1 MSRLTSELLVKLN
14 DQVSGPAGKM
24 SGALKKAT
32 SDLGKIDVY
41 KGQAKR
47 LDELAQAHQRAREK
61 VRELAQQLMSASS
74 PSKSLQASYAR
85 ATAAVETLGNKLD
98 WQKAR
103 VRGAASELERMGVSA
118 HNLANAE
125 KVLQA
130 SIDRTS
136 AAMKRQEAAA
146 ARSQRRREALGN
158 AAALAGGIAAYRG
171 KEMGKKAI
179 VSAAE
184 FDIGTRKQRE
194 VTDLTKEDQA
204 GLLKQATKIGQDT
217 QFSNLDV
224 VKAQTKAMQGL
235 PTNITGRLKAE
246 VAEGILE
253 NVKNYALV
261 MEADLETSAE
271 AIRSY
276 LQATGKDI
284 STKEKALAEANK
296 ATNQLVKMAKLGGM
310 SDEDV
315 QQYIK
320 YAVPTGSAAGLT
332 PESMMAIAALARRGG
347 LRGDEAGVFMRSTAS
362 KIAAPTKDGLAA
374 LNAAGIRYSDYVRM
388 PSRLS
393 MDGLQGQFR
402 NDMGLNFNDATRK
415 RLDGVLGNQELLGD
429 RGKFIAAVTEAVSG
443 QMEKTK
449 KGTMKPADRVKVSKS
464 AGKFHQMS
472 AESVDAE
479 ALLDAVMSSSMTL
492 AQLNAFLTNKH
503 GGKGAITQRQRDE
516 YVAGRNELKKT
527 GDDPDFAKRK
537 ADEIMAGL
545 GGSLERLKG
554 SVENLYLSFGQAN
567 EKLLTF
573 SFDKIGN
580 TIDSISNMSDTAR
593 QAATALGVLAGV
605 GAGGYAFLR
614 FSQALLGMG
623 GPGAALTGSAVAL
636 DASAAAL
643 TAAAGRLG
651 VAGVAGSAGGAAGTA
666 AGAAGAAAGGGW
678 LARLGAAGRAGIYG
692 LIGLGLWEGGKAIR
706 QGNEKRFEGVAPGEA
721 HNDGRKRQKSVTELW
736 RQRREEFKRLQGSP
750 GAPDAAGGGSAAVDT
765 SALKE
770 AEDKAKATGEAMQ
783 SSLDVTATPK
793 VDTSQLDAALAKTRA
808 LKTELEGLGASAAAA
823 ASRSTGVVGRAMRG
837 IHADGD

>member
-1 MSRLTSELLVKLN
+1 MSRLTSELLVKLT

-32 SDLGKIDVY
+32 ADLGKIDVF

-61 VRELAQQLMSASS
+61 VRDLAQQLMAASS

-85 ATAAVETLGNKLD
+85 ATAAVDTLGNKLD

-103 VRGAASELERMGVSA
+103 VRGAAAELDRMGVSV
-118 HNLANAE
+118 HNLAGAE

-130 SIDRTS
+130 SIDRTA

-194 VTDLTKEDQA
+194 FTDLTKEDQA

-315 QQYIK
+315 QAYIK

-402 NDMGLNFNDATRK
+402 NDMGL
-415 RLDGVLGNQELLGD
+415 
-429 RGKFIAAVTEAVSG
+429 
-443 QMEKTK
+443 
-449 KGTMKPADRVKVSKS
+449 
-464 AGKFHQMS
+464 
-472 AESVDAE
+472 
-479 ALLDAVMSSSMTL
+479 
-492 AQLNAFLTNKH
+492 
-503 GGKGAITQRQRDE
+503 
-516 YVAGRNELKKT
+516 
-527 GDDPDFAKRK
+527 
-537 ADEIMAGL
+537 
-545 GGSLERLKG
+545 
-554 SVENLYLSFGQAN
+554 
-567 EKLLTF
+567 
-573 SFDKIGN
+573 
-580 TIDSISNMSDTAR
+580 
-593 QAATALGVLAGV
+593 
-605 GAGGYAFLR
+605 
-614 FSQALLGMG
+614 
-623 GPGAALTGSAVAL
+623 
-636 DASAAAL
+636 
-643 TAAAGRLG
+643 
-651 VAGVAGSAGGAAGTA
+651 
-666 AGAAGAAAGGGW
+666 
-678 LARLGAAGRAGIYG
+678 
-692 LIGLGLWEGGKAIR
+692 
-706 QGNEKRFEGVAPGEA
+706 
-721 HNDGRKRQKSVTELW
+721 
-736 RQRREEFKRLQGSP
+736 
-750 GAPDAAGGGSAAVDT
+750 
-765 SALKE
+765 
-770 AEDKAKATGEAMQ
+770 
-783 SSLDVTATPK
+783 
-793 VDTSQLDAALAKTRA
+793 
-808 LKTELEGLGASAAAA
+808 
-823 ASRSTGVVGRAMRG
+823 
-837 IHADGD
+837 